1 MKHIR
6 TKVLTVGILFVAL
19 PLLAIILTTH
29 GTTDKVHWWFVNGA
43 GATLATGTNQGKVVG
58 FYDDVNPNTDQEEYG
73 YSTKND
79 GKNIKALQF
88 PGSCSTEVW
97 GTSGQVDV
105 GIYERYQG
113 PGRCGGNFLN
123 DIVFTKEGDDFSSV
137 LLPNTAIF
145 FTEDETLCSD
155 DGGVFTEDDT
165 FGDYCAVTTGNRP
178 DGRGVN
184 KEETVVGGFS
194 PGGDLG
200 FVFTEKGKF
209 TVLEACTDLEN
220 LTEGCRHGTT
230 DAWGINNKKW
240 GKGPQV
246 VGHFEDK
253 NATNCETGET
263 GPCGFHRGFIWTKK
277 DGFTPYACDG
287 DVLTNTDLNGISD
300 RGIAVGRCD
309 SEAAVFKPP
318 YRDQDWHKFKIPE
331 DALQCPNGSG
341 LNATVAY
348 GIEDYND
355 DIVGAYTCDDS
366 NETTIAFRIKLK
378 DINFD

>member
-19 PLLAIILTTH
+19 PLFAIILTTF
-29 GTTDKVHWWFVNGA
+29 GTNKKVHWWFVNA
-43 GATLATGTNQGKVVG
+43 ADSTVATGTNYGKVVG
-58 FYDDVNPNTDQEEYG
+58 FYEDVPNTDQREFG

-79 GKNIKALQF
+79 GKNIKALNF

-105 GIYERYQG
+105 GNYEQYQG
-113 PGRCGGNFLN
+113 PGPCGGSFLN

-155 DGGVFTEDDT
+155 DNGVFTEDDT
-165 FGDYCAVTTGNRP
+165 FGDYCAVTTSGP

-184 KEETVVGGFS
+184 KEETVVGGFG
-194 PGGDLG
+194 PDQPDLG

-209 TVLEACTDLEN
+209 TVLEACTELES
-220 LTEGCRHGTT
+220 LTEGCAHGTT
-230 DAWGINNKKW
+230 DAWGINNKRK
-240 GKGPQV
+240 V
-246 VGHFEDK
+246 VGHFED
-253 NATNCETGET
+253 NQNTVCDSDETP
-263 GPCGFHRGFIWTKK
+263 PCNHHRGFTWTKK
-277 DGFTPYACDG
+277 DGFTPYACED
-287 DVLTNTDLNGISD
+287 DVLTDTDFNGIND
-300 RGIAVGRCD
+300 KGIIVGRCD
-309 SEAAVFKPP
+309 SEAVVFKPP
-318 YRDQDWHKFKIPE
+318 YRKQDWHKFKIPE
-331 DALQCPNGSG
+331 AENGKFQCPTGME

-348 GIEDYND
+348 GIGDYND
-355 DIVGAYTCDDS
+355 IVGYYKCEDS
-366 NETTIAFRIKLK
+366 NSDEKVIAFRINLK